1 MAASLEFSHATAKV
15 HFNAGVNEKGHFIR
29 KIKTYKFINDDA
41 APANMYTALTQLAS
55 LSAYPLIEIEKVV
68 TENLYN

>member
-1 MAASLEFSHATAKV
+1 MAAALEFSQATAKI

-41 APANMYTALTQLAS
+41 TPAHMYTGL
-55 LSAYPLIEIEKVV
+55 
-68 TENLYN
+68 